1 MKADLAMIIVIYV
14 EQMCKKGSLFIDVL
28 YELYGSFKVGGLGCI
43 NVWFD
48 CNCVATR
55 QKKYDFVHIY
65 DCSSV
70 L

>member
-1 MKADLAMIIVIYV
+1 MYSMK
-14 EQMCKKGSLFIDVL
+14 
-28 YELYGSFKVGGLGCI
+28 LYGSFKVGGLGCI